1 MYSLSL
7 CPQVNTTSSYAGS
20 IELNHEM
27 VVVPPSADDMPEIE
41 IVEPTVAELQA
52 QLLDVRT
59 RMTQYRTVLDDLI
72 TALMMVREG
81 HMSLS
86 DFHDELV
93 DLLDN
98 YA

>member
-1 MYSLSL
+1 
-7 CPQVNTTSSYAGS
+7 
-20 IELNHEM
+20 M
-27 VVVPPSADDMPEIE
+27 VVASPPADDMPEIE

-72 TALMMVREG
+72 TVLMMVREG
-81 HMSLS
+81 HMSVS
-86 DFHDELV
+86 DFHDELI

>member
-1 MYSLSL
+1 
-7 CPQVNTTSSYAGS
+7 
-20 IELNHEM
+20 M

>member
-1 MYSLSL
+1 
-7 CPQVNTTSSYAGS
+7 
-20 IELNHEM
+20 M
-27 VVVPPSADDMPEIE
+27 VVAPPPTDDMPDIE
-41 IVEPTVAELQA
+41 IVEPNVEELQA
-52 QLLDVRT
+52 ELLDVRT

-81 HMSLS
+81 HLS
-86 DFHDELV
+86 VAEFHDELI